1 MDKEIFKLNV
11 TDLMVGDWVFCYHPL
26 SSVKARH
33 QVTPEILDL
42 MYRMSVGRLAE
53 DNPTYR
59 IIEPI
64 PLTTQILEDLG
75 FERRKGNRTY
85 AKFFPD
91 GEVLSII
98 ENIEH
103 RYMVSAFGIEN
114 DNRVYRT
121 IGYVHELQH
130 ITGMLDIPLEVKQ

>member
-1 MDKEIFKLNV
+1 MNI
-11 TDLMVGDWVFCYHPL
+11 TDLMIGDWVFCYHPL

-64 PLTTQILEDLG
+64 PLTPEILMQNN
-75 FERRKGNRTY
+75 FEPRGDNCFTY
-85 AKFFPD
+85 TYSYGWF
-91 GEVLSII
+91 IQ
-98 ENIEH
+98 
-103 RYMVSAFGIEN
+103 
-114 DNRVYRT
+114 T
-121 IGYVHELQH
+121 IRCYVKVKNCLLYIDYGDIRDFRQGVKLEIKHVHELQH
-130 ITGMLDIPLEVKQ
+130 ALKLCGIDKEIVL

>member
-1 MDKEIFKLNV
+1 MDKENFKLNV

-64 PLTTQILEDLG
+64 PLTTQILESTFKIDQTGRGWTLCRIRYDVDLRIG
-75 FERRKGNRTY
+75 FSGGKLYLFVAYFSGTITLIRT
-85 AKFFPD
+85 
-91 GEVLSII
+91 L
-98 ENIEH
+98 N
-103 RYMVSAFGIEN
+103 
-114 DNRVYRT
+114 
-121 IGYVHELQH
+121 YVHELQH
-130 ITGMLDIPLEVKQ
+130 IIRMFDIPLEVKL